1 MRENAFS
8 LIELSIVILIIG
20 ILVAGVTQ
28 GSRLVYEM
36 KLTSAKTQT
45 QSAPVASIKDL
56 TLWLDSVSDNAIT
69 SVTNEFNPEN
79 NDPISSWND
88 INPNVI
94 TKINATQSSATLRPL
109 YSTNAMN
116 GLPAIKFDGSDDN
129 FSVEN
134 ICTQNF
140 TVFAVTKTSVP
151 GIDSEG
157 YLGQIILWGDRIINS
172 FDGVPLSI
180 GGGFAKTFNGNP
192 DSTLTGTISVSDN
205 KPHLLVATR
214 NMSNGARAIY
224 VDGTSDGAD
233 LGGAAGLVLND
244 AQTLLIGGN
253 TIDSVYLDGYIS
265 EIIVFDRVLKTEERK
280 SVENY
285 LGKKWGIK
293 IN

>member
-1 MRENAFS
+1 
-8 LIELSIVILIIG
+8 
-20 ILVAGVTQ
+20 
-28 GSRLVYEM
+28 M